1 MAKIVFSFAFF
12 RGVLYKLIG
21 SKITNQQIKS
31 PYLNMTITPT
41 IEDEIRDWNLTST
54 LVAIIAVLMTCL
66 VLRSYWYRRHVYLF
80 FRRLGI
86 PGPKPNIIKG
96 NGDLMRNPSSVL
108 SIEVMDRWQAE
119 YGDIYGYFVGQKP
132 YVVVSDL
139 DIVQKILISEF
150 HKFVNRPAM
159 GIEIR
164 PVIHSLV
171 GLRGQ
176 RWKEVRRVISPTF
189 SRRKLRRISLSIQRC
204 VDILV
209 DVVGQNGT
217 KNAGMNFYD
226 AYQVH
231 RFIHRKTV
239 QILLK

>member
-1 MAKIVFSFAFF
+1 M
-12 RGVLYKLIG
+12 
-21 SKITNQQIKS
+21 KS
-31 PYLNMTITPT
+31 PYQNMTITAMS
-41 IEDEIRDWNLTST
+41 IMEDERDWNLTGT
-54 LVAIIAVLMTCL
+54 LAAIIAVLMTCL
-66 VLRSYWYRRHVYLF
+66 VLKSYWCRRRAYLF
-80 FRRLGI
+80 FRQRGI

-96 NGDLMRNPSSVL
+96 NGDLMRNPSVL
-108 SIEVMDRWQAE
+108 SIKVMDRWQAE

-209 DVVGQNGT
+209 EVVGQNGT
-217 KNAGMNFYD
+217 KHTGMNFYD
-226 AYQVH
+226 AFQV
-231 RFIHRKTV
+231 RFCLF
-239 QILLK
+239 ILKIC